1 MKRESMKRGGEK
13 MINRFDHIGIAVKNL
28 DEAIDLYKKL
38 GFELKEI
45 EEVAEQKVRVAMLPV
60 GESKIELLE
69 ATSEDSAIAKF
80 IEKRGEG
87 IHHLAVNVEDIEKA
101 LENAKSN
108 GLKLIDE
115 KPRIGAGG
123 KKVAFVHP
131 KSTKGVLLEFVEG

>member
-1 MKRESMKRGGEK
+1 MSLIRK
-13 MINRFDHIGIAVKNL
+13 IDHIGIAVKNL
-28 DEAIDLYKKL
+28 DEAIETYKKL

-45 EEVAEQKVRVAMLPV
+45 EEVSEQKVKVAMLPV

-80 IEKRGEG
+80 LEKRGEG
-87 IHHLAVNVEDIEKA
+87 IHHIAVNVEDIENA
-101 LENAKSN
+101 LENAKNN
-108 GLKLIDE
+108 GLQLIDE

>member
-1 MKRESMKRGGEK
+1 MFKK
-13 MINRFDHIGIAVKNL
+13 IDHIGIAVGNL
-28 DEAIDLYKKL
+28 DEAVKLYKKL
-38 GFELKEI
+38 GFEVKEI
-45 EEVAEQKVRVAMLPV
+45 EEVAEQKVKVAMLPV

-69 ATSEDSAIAKF
+69 ATSDDSAISKF

-87 IHHLAVNVEDIEKA
+87 IHHIAVNVENIEKA
-101 LENAKSN
+101 LENAKN
-108 GLKLIDE
+108 EGLKLIDE

>member
-1 MKRESMKRGGEK
+1 MFKK
-13 MINRFDHIGIAVKNL
+13 IDHIGIAVGNL
-28 DEAIDLYKKL
+28 DEAVELYKKL
-38 GFELKEI
+38 GFEVKEI
-45 EEVAEQKVRVAMLPV
+45 EEVAEQKVKVAMLPV

-69 ATSEDSAIAKF
+69 ATSDDSAISKF

-87 IHHLAVNVEDIEKA
+87 IHHIAVNVENIEKA
-101 LENAKSN
+101 LENAKN
-108 GLKLIDE
+108 EGVKLIDE

>member
-1 MKRESMKRGGEK
+1 MFKK
-13 MINRFDHIGIAVKNL
+13 IDHIGIAVNNL
-28 DEAIDLYKKL
+28 DEAMELYKKL
-38 GFELKEI
+38 GFEVKEV
-45 EEVAEQKVRVAMLPV
+45 EEVAEQKVKVAMLPV

-87 IHHLAVNVEDIEKA
+87 IHHIAINVEDIEKA
-101 LENAKSN
+101 LENAKN
-108 GLKLIDE
+108 EGLKLIDE
-115 KPRIGAGG
+115 KPRVGAGG

>member
-1 MKRESMKRGGEK
+1 VGGEE

>member
-1 MKRESMKRGGEK
+1 
-13 MINRFDHIGIAVKNL
+13 MINRIDHIGVAVKNL
-28 DEAIDLYKKL
+28 DEAVDLYKKL

-45 EEVAEQKVRVAMLPV
+45 EEIPEQKVKVAMLPV

-69 ATSEDSAIAKF
+69 ATAEDSAIAKF
-80 IEKRGEG
+80 LEKRGEG
-87 IHHLAVNVEDIEKA
+87 VHHVAINVSDIEKA
-101 LENAKSN
+101 LENAKAN
-108 GLKLIDE
+108 GLQLIDE